1 MEASGMFNT
10 VKVNKNVGNVLDD
23 MGKYEEAL
31 VQHQKSLDIKIQ
43 VVAPPGGRSD
53 HPSVADSFNNV
64 ACTYEAQGKY
74 QEALG
79 MHTKSLEIRTRIYG
93 TTATRLWRGSHVNTW
108 NVLQSMGK

>member
-1 MEASGMFNT
+1 MWPRAMAASGMFNT

-23 MGKYEEAL
+23 MRKYEEAL

-74 QEALG
+74 QEALE
-79 MHTKSLEIRTRIYG
+79 MHKKKAQKKMLECRFMK
-93 TTATRLWRGSHVNTW
+93 L
-108 NVLQSMGK
+108 KK